1 MTRTKL
7 LTYSGNSTCIGRSV
21 QHTVLTGTGS
31 LYCALKKK
39 LCRFLFYLC
48 ECACVFLF
56 LPLFFFF
63 VSGRL
68 ILIVAEHVQS
78 R

>member
-31 LYCALKKK
+31 LYYALKKK
-39 LCRFLFYLC
+39 LYRFLFYLC

-56 LPLFFFF
+56 LLFC
-63 VSGRL
+63 VCVGPSNTNSYRACA
-68 ILIVAEHVQS
+68 V
-78 R
+78 

>member
-31 LYCALKKK
+31 LYCAHKKNYVVV
-39 LCRFLFYLC
+39 LFYLC

-56 LPLFFFF
+56 LLFF
-63 VSGRL
+63 VCVGPSNTNSYRACA
-68 ILIVAEHVQS
+68 V
-78 R
+78 

>member
-31 LYCALKKK
+31 LYCAHKKK
-39 LCRFLFYLC
+39 LWPFLFYLC

-56 LPLFFFF
+56 SVFF

>member
-7 LTYSGNSTCIGRSV
+7 STYSGNSTCIGRSV
-21 QHTVLTGTGS
+21 QYTVLTGTGS
-31 LYCALKKK
+31 LYCAHKKK
-39 LCRFLFYLC
+39 NYVVVLFYLC

-56 LPLFFFF
+56 LLFLC

-68 ILIVAEHVQS
+68 ILIVIEHVQS